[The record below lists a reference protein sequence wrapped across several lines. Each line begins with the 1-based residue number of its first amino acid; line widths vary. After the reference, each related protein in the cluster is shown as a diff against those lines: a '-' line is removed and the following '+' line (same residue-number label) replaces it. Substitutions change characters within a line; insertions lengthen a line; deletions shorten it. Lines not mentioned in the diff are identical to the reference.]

1 MSKTNNHENSDSF
14 WGVVTGYASSLWDSW
29 DKDFDEYA
37 EDVLETNDKS
47 DEENFM
53 NTSLQ
58 HSVHS
63 VELVSHLVGSVF
75 SNDYTKERVKELGQV
90 IESTDSYQSAKE
102 TMHELET
109 TISQV
114 SEQFMQEHPKVQTA
128 FMATEEKLEEAKA
141 YVTQEAQ
148 KFATNHPEITSMLA
162 STVEIGATVSA
173 VKAGK
178 VALETRALNK
188 LDKLDYKYTQG
199 NELARGIPSEVDK
212 SNIDF
217 KELAVTAEAKV
228 DKESF
233 FDTNQ
238 EARVKA
244 YPFTPALR
252 HDEIRAKEAK
262 KVASVEKD
270 IEKAEKDGKP
280 FTEEEKA
287 DMFYKTSKPNAT
299 LAQSH
304 AETAI
309 IQRAYEQGL
318 TQDAHMFIKVNG
330 KDMCGNCSSDTIAMA
345 KESGLKSITI
355 NNYKI
360 LEKEDN
366 KLDYINH
373 WQEGMS
379 KLKRY
384 DSFEKLEKDY
394 PQLPKTPDHI
404 KHAGVIEA
412 ERTSMNAMDVAL
424 LGAGGIVLMHEGASE
439 ESTLDQEALEQRI
452 DPQSHQTINIIE
464 IEDRQNSK
472 IDTTAKAEELINTL
486 FPHLQP
492 TNINQAQ
499 HHKREEENQN
509 ESSSSQSYE
518 NRGVNSNEYSE
529 DESFSVLKNHRPID
543 LQNNLSQQTVEEE
556 LNQEEQ
562 FRQAEQRIY
571 DDIAEK
577 YGNSNDYEND
587 YDRGIEID

>member
-1 MSKTNNHENSDSF
+1 MSKTNNHENSESL

-29 DKDFDEYA
+29 DKDFDEYV
-37 EDVLETNDKS
+37 EDSLKTNDKS
-47 DEENFM
+47 DEEIFF

-75 SNDYTKERVKELGQV
+75 SNDYTKERVNELGQE
-90 IESTDSYQSAKE
+90 IASTDSYQSAKE

-109 TISQV
+109 TISQA

-128 FMATEEKLEEAKA
+128 FMATEDKLEEAKA

-148 KFATNHPEITSMLA
+148 TFATNHPEITSMLA
-162 STVEIGATVSA
+162 SAVEIGATVSA

-199 NELARGIPSEVDK
+199 NELARGIPTEVDK

-228 DKESF
+228 GKESF

-244 YPFTPALR
+244 HPFTPALR
-252 HDEIRAKEAK
+252 HDEIRATEIKTKVKNDRQIEA
-262 KVASVEKD
+262 
-270 IEKAEKDGKP
+270 AEQKGKP
-280 FTEEEKA
+280 KSIEDIAKMRSKET
-287 DMFYKTSKPNAT
+287 KPNAT

-309 IQRAYEQGL
+309 IQRAYEKGL

-379 KLKRY
+379 KLQRY
-384 DSFEKLEKDY
+384 DSFEALEKDY
-394 PQLPKTPDHI
+394 PQLPKAPDHI

-424 LGAGGIVLMHEGASE
+424 VGAGGMVLMHDDLIE
-439 ESTLDQEALEQRI
+439 ESKENSNIDHTIVAGGVSTYVGVSSLEENTLDLNKYL
-452 DPQSHQTINIIE
+452 PQSV
-464 IEDRQNSK
+464 QN
-472 IDTTAKAEELINTL
+472 T
-486 FPHLQP
+486 
-492 TNINQAQ
+492 
-499 HHKREEENQN
+499 N
-509 ESSSSQSYE
+509 ESYSSM
-518 NRGVNSNEYSE
+518 
-529 DESFSVLKNHRPID
+529 
-543 LQNNLSQQTVEEE
+543 
-556 LNQEEQ
+556 
-562 FRQAEQRIY
+562 
-571 DDIAEK
+571 
-577 YGNSNDYEND
+577 YEND
-587 YDRGIEID
+587 LPQSVNNYLEQYNTNDNYSEQEQGMEL